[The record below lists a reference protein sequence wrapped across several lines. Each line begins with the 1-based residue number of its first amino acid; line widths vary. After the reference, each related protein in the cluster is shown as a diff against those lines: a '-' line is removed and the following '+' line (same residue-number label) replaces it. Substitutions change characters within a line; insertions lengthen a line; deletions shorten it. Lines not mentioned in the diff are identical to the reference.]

1 MAGEKERGRENYFEG
16 VREKCNYYEN
26 CFHRFIF
33 SLDDRWREM
42 KNEISTSLE
51 GENIGLRN
59 EHGEAEERERQRRE
73 RERDMVAGVREIP
86 RSSEFLTRP
95 CYTSNFQI
103 ESRRFVIPP
112 SSVVR

>member
-16 VREKCNYYEN
+16 VREKRNYYEN

-73 RERDMVAGVREIP
+73 REREVWSQVLGKFHDR
-86 RSSEFLTRP
+86 RSFLPDLATHLISK
-95 CYTSNFQI
+95 SN
-103 ESRRFVIPP
+103 PDDL
-112 SSVVR
+112 